1 MIGGS
6 NMRSLEDIIKII
18 EDGSAKLELVNDSG
32 IIDSSTTIVSDEYK
46 KVHVIPDENA
56 FKAIYVK
63 GDEYYYGERIYCADE
78 AQTGSCNIEYEKLYK
93 VQ

>member
-1 MIGGS
+1 
-6 NMRSLEDIIKII
+6 MRNLEEVVKSI
-18 EDGSAKLELVNDSG
+18 EDGNVKLELVNDSG
-32 IIDSSTTIVSDEYK
+32 IIDSSTTIVNPDEYK

-63 GDEYYYGERIYCADE
+63 NDEYYYGERIYCADE

-93 VQ
+93 VL